1 MVRPPLLH
9 LAVTLLLASAATAG
23 SASAQVL
30 YNNGPAVDGGLSVL
44 RAGGNA
50 LGFGAQVANN
60 NSMADDFSVA
70 GANWNVS
77 GFSFFAYQSG
87 AAGAFTFTS
96 LNWSVIAGDVNTGSV
111 VASGSG
117 VPSNGGLA
125 GYRVT
130 STTLTD
136 TDRAIFQLDLDVADF
151 VLGAGSYWLRWI
163 IDGTVASGPW
173 QPPTADGVVG
183 NAQQSLNGGAFGQAI
198 DSGDQLGV
206 ELPFLVLGTQ
216 MASVPEPGSIA
227 LLLTGGVALLGV
239 VRRRRTV

>member
-1 MVRPPLLH
+1 MVRTPVLH
-9 LAVTLLLASAATAG
+9 LAATLLLASAATAG

-30 YNNGPAVDGGLSVL
+30 YNNGPAVDGGLSVV
-44 RAGGNA
+44 RAGGST
-50 LGFGAQVANN
+50 LGFGAQIL
-60 NSMADDFSVA
+60 NSNRVADDFSVA

-77 GFSFFAYQSG
+77 GFSFFAYQTG
-87 AAGAFTFTS
+87 AAGAFTFTG

-117 VPSNGGLA
+117 APTNAGLV

-130 STTLTD
+130 QTTQSSTT
-136 TDRAIFQLDLDVADF
+136 RAIFQLDLDVADF
-151 VLGAGSYWLRWI
+151 MLGTGSYWLTWS

-173 QPPTADGVVG
+173 QPTTADGVVG
-183 NAQQSLNGGAFGQAI
+183 NAHQSLGGGAFNQAI
-198 DSGDQLGV
+198 DTGDQLGV
-206 ELPFLVLGTQ
+206 ELPFLVRGTR

-239 VRRRRTV
+239 VRRRRSV